1 MSGSSGGV
9 AFAGGAGQRYTPP
22 FYSTI
27 EEVII
32 LAGIKP
38 VDFDFE
44 DDLGLVENGRTAEE
58 KLTAL
63 VTSWLVSVKNFID
76 HHRNRDYTQ
85 EVLDGSITEV
95 PYGIHNIALR
105 AASNMASLAL
115 LRRETSVQR
124 VDIMT
129 RLKGDEVFTEALLR
143 DLALFPAKPR
153 FRMSVSVPTAV
164 TVSDSLNQPGSGY
177 YD

>member
-1 MSGSSGGV
+1 MSGSGSGISSMS
-9 AFAGGAGQRYTPP
+9 GAGDAFTPP
-22 FYSTI
+22 FYGTVD
-27 EEVII
+27 EVLV

-38 VDFDFE
+38 EDFEFE
-44 DDLGLVENGRTAEE
+44 DDLGFVENGRTAEE

-76 HHRNRDYTQ
+76 RDRNRDYTQ
-85 EVLDGSITEV
+85 EWLAGTITEV

-129 RLKGDEVFTEALLR
+129 RLKGDEVFSEALHR
-143 DLALFPAKPR
+143 DLAKFPAKPR
-153 FRMSVSVPTAV
+153 FRMVVAKTTNLDACDV
-164 TVSDSLNQPGSGY
+164 LAEPGNGY
-177 YD
+177 Y

>member
-1 MSGSSGGV
+1 MSGSGSGVALAVGSGGT
-9 AFAGGAGQRYTPP
+9 FSPR
-22 FYSTI
+22 FYSNVDD
-27 EEVII
+27 VIV

-44 DDLGLVENGRTAEE
+44 DDLGLVENGKTAEE
-58 KLTAL
+58 KLIAL

-76 HHRNRDYTQ
+76 HSRNRDYHQ
-85 EVLDGSITEV
+85 DVVDGTATEV

-105 AASNMASLAL
+105 AACNMASLAL

-129 RLKGDEVFTEALLR
+129 RLKGDEVFSEALLR
-143 DLALFPAKPR
+143 DLALFPAKLR
-153 FRMSVSVPTAV
+153 FRMSVSIPTTEISAEDF
-164 TVSDSLNQPGSGY
+164 DSSVFY
-177 YD
+177 E

>member
-76 HHRNRDYTQ
+76 HSRNRDYTQ